1 MPLHDGRNRYI
12 GMWNLNMPR
21 VYKGRCVSAKGS
33 KSSLSTLLIM
43 TWQGYID
50 QSLLGSGN
58 VTQAAMYSLNGD
70 CLATSPDFQV
80 RHVIFTYPSRQI
92 GTTILIC
99 FGVQLSATEV
109 QEIVNGFDDS
119 SPLYSKGMSVNGVNY
134 AVIYATDRSIY
145 GRKVKCMTLREK
157 KSKTLTWVAVQ
168 KASGVCLVK
177 TKQCLLVGVYTEGIQ
192 NGDCVKTVE
201 KLADYLISVNYVS

>member
-1 MPLHDGRNRYI
+1 M
-12 GMWNLNMPR
+12 
-21 VYKGRCVSAKGS
+21 S
-33 KSSLSTLLIM
+33 
-43 TWQGYID
+43 WQGYID

-70 CLATSPDFQV
+70 CLATSPDF
-80 RHVIFTYPSRQI
+80 
-92 GTTILIC
+92 
-99 FGVQLSATEV
+99 QLSATEV

-145 GRKVKCMTLREK
+145 GRK
-157 KSKTLTWVAVQ
+157 

-192 NGDCVKTVE
+192 NGDCAKTVE
-201 KLADYLISVNYVS
+201 ELADYLISVNY